1 MTRLFRALDDPI
13 RRRVLELLR
22 ERDLTVGEIARHFDI
37 SLPSISYHLDLL
49 RQADLVVSE
58 KDGQY
63 VRYTLNASVLDEALS
78 WLTGLVTKRRAP
90 AYDSKKRPLV
100 RGKLAASRTPRVAVS
115 RAGPALG

>member
-49 RQADLVVSE
+49 RQAGLVVSE

-63 VRYTLNASVLDEALS
+63 VRYTLNASVLDEALA
-78 WLTGLVTKRRAP
+78 WLTGLVGTRRKLP
-90 AYDSKKRPLV
+90 YEHKQRKTV
-100 RGKLAASRTPRVAVS
+100 RGKLAADRARRPAFPRP
-115 RAGPALG
+115 GPALG

>member
-22 ERDLTVGEIARHFDI
+22 KRDLTVGEIARHFEI

-49 RQADLVVSE
+49 RQAGLVVSE

-63 VRYTLNASVLDEALS
+63 VRYTLNASVLDEALA
-78 WLTGLVTKRRAP
+78 WLTGLASARRTPPYEPNQRKA
-90 AYDSKKRPLV
+90 V
-100 RGKLAASRTPRVAVS
+100 RDKLAANRARRAAFPRPGS
-115 RAGPALG
+115 ALG